1 MHTKQLLALIE
12 ETHGARDTYIVVIH
26 GVCYIIAQLQFW
38 TSSAVQRVTGFL
50 CMWACMGSF
59 GKKRDCQARRNRSF
73 NRKYCWCLTFQ
84 VNKQQSAYGA
94 GFSSVLIRLGKFK
107 SLRWEPSPVILF
119 RVCFCALF
127 NSRWAG
133 ATVCVYVC
141 VHACLQCSSV
151 FICQK
156 CAFWEWAGVWLWKQ
170 DNMSVAPFLKKTER
184 GQIFKHL
191 TLCPAQEN
199 S

>member
-12 ETHGARDTYIVVIH
+12 ETHGARDTYIAVIH

-38 TSSAVQRVTGFL
+38 TSSPMQRVTGFL
-50 CMWACMGSF
+50 CMWACTGSF
-59 GKKRDCQARRNRSF
+59 GKKWDCQARRNHGF

-119 RVCFCALF
+119 RVCFRALF
-127 NSRWAG
+127 NSRWG
-133 ATVCVYVC
+133 QGHRMCLCVCSC
-141 VHACLQCSSV
+141 
-151 FICQK
+151 
-156 CAFWEWAGVWLWKQ
+156 
-170 DNMSVAPFLKKTER
+170 MSAML
-184 GQIFKHL
+184 ISIHL
-191 TLCPAQEN
+191 PEMCILRMGRRLAVKAR
-199 S
+199 